1 MNYFLVDYEN
11 VNVSGLDG
19 IAKLTEGDS
28 IIIFYS
34 ENANTLT
41 FGMHRRIN
49 ESKADIQFQKVAVN
63 EKNALD
69 FQLCS
74 YLGFL
79 IHDTMTKENNYF
91 VVSNDSSYSVLPNYW
106 KKFDVNVKIVS
117 NLKQEAIQTRIEKI
131 SPTNKSFSELEL
143 ILSKFIKNE
152 TEFKEVAKIL
162 KKLKSKTEI
171 NNYLCKKFDSKKGG
185 EFYRAIKSFVADKPS
200 N

>member
-79 IHDTMTKENNYF
+79 IHDTMTEENNYF

-117 NLKQEAIQTRIEKI
+117 NLKQEAIQTKIEKI
-131 SPTNKSFSELEL
+131 SPTNKSFSELEF

-185 EFYRAIKSFVADKPS
+185 EIYRAIKSFVADKPS